1 MDVDSEHESK
11 LQILVGD
18 VIKMDLPYF
27 DVCVANTPYQIS
39 SPLVFKLLAQR
50 PLFRYTATT
59 TTTPVPA
66 LGHISMLIAWD
77 GRCALLMFQREFAL
91 RLLASPGDQ
100 LYCRLSANTQLLAK
114 VTHVLK
120 VGRNNF
126 RPPPKVES
134 SVVRIT
140 PHDPPPPINFIVRFR
155 ATRAS
160 SRQFCLFASAL
171 TRRTGMG
178 RLGSTLLQSQEQDAG
193 RHLSAV
199 ERAEA
204 ARGEL
209 QHVLGTA

>member
-1 MDVDSEHESK
+1 
-11 LQILVGD
+11 
-18 VIKMDLPYF
+18 
-27 DVCVANTPYQIS
+27 
-39 SPLVFKLLAQR
+39 
-50 PLFRYTATT
+50 
-59 TTTPVPA
+59 
-66 LGHISMLIAWD
+66 MLIAWD

-160 SRQFCLFASAL
+160 CRQFCKHTH

-193 RHLSAV
+193 CHLSAV